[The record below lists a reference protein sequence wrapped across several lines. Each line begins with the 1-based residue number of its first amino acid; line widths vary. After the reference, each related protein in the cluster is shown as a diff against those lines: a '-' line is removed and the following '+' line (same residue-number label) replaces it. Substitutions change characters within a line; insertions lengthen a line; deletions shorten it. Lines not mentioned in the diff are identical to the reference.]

1 MSPNPC
7 GPTVCPSSPGVARG
21 LGWGLRTSGLMA
33 AAIAFGAGPAL
44 ALAPPPP
51 LPAVPAASPAVARPQ
66 SPTGSARTGP
76 ARTGPAPTGTAPIG
90 TVPNRASRA
99 SGAAVPS
106 VPAAT
111 AAAYTSTREIR
122 LELGKR
128 TISLVDNGQVLGR
141 WPVAIGD
148 PATPTPTGRFAV
160 RNKVVNPQ
168 YQSTKTGR
176 NNPTIGPL
184 GPLGDRWLGFHT
196 TARDQFGIHG
206 TPPAWEQ
213 WVKTR
218 AAVSAGCVRMLGPHV
233 RQLFDQVEVGTPVIV
248 TP

>member
-7 GPTVCPSSPGVARG
+7 GPTVSPSRPGAGRPQR
-21 LGWGLRTSGLMA
+21 WGLRTSGMMA
-33 AAIAFGAGPAL
+33 AAMALGAGPAL
-44 ALAPPPP
+44 ALSPPPP
-51 LPAVPAASPAVARPQ
+51 LPAVPVASPAVARPQ
-66 SPTGSARTGP
+66 TATGAAPTGA
-76 ARTGPAPTGTAPIG
+76 APTGT
-90 TVPNRASRA
+90 VPTRAGRA
-99 SGAAVPS
+99 SGAP

-128 TISLVDNGQVLGR
+128 TISLVDNGQVLGS

-196 TARDQFGIHG
+196 TAKDQFGIHG

-218 AAVSAGCVRMLGPHV
+218 AAVSHGCVRMLGPHV

>member
-1 MSPNPC
+1 
-7 GPTVCPSSPGVARG
+7 VAQA

-33 AAIAFGAGPAL
+33 AAL
-44 ALAPPPP
+44 ALGALPGLAVEPPPP
-51 LPAVPAASPAVARPQ
+51 LPAMPAASPTVARPQ
-66 SPTGSARTGP
+66 AVTGA
-76 ARTGPAPTGTAPIG
+76 APT
-90 TVPNRASRA
+90 RASRA
-99 SGAAVPS
+99 SSPA

-111 AAAYTSTREIR
+111 AAPAASTAATYTNTREIH

-128 TISLVDNGQVLGR
+128 TISLLDSGRVLGS

-148 PATPTPTGRFAV
+148 PATPTPTGRFAI

-168 YQSTKTGR
+168 YQSTKSGK

-184 GPLGDRWLGFHT
+184 GPLGDRWMGFHT
-196 TARDQFGIHG
+196 TATDQFGIHG

-218 AAVSAGCVRMLGPHV
+218 AAVSHGCVRMLGPHV
-233 RQLFDQVEVGTPVIV
+233 HQLFDQVEVGTPVIV
-248 TP
+248 PP

>member
-1 MSPNPC
+1 
-7 GPTVCPSSPGVARG
+7 
-21 LGWGLRTSGLMA
+21 LGLRTSGLMA
-33 AAIAFGAGPAL
+33 AAIALGAGPAL

-51 LPAVPAASPAVARPQ
+51 LPAVPAASPAVSRPQ
-66 SPTGSARTGP
+66 TPTGAARTG
-76 ARTGPAPTGTAPIG
+76 TAS
-90 TVPNRASRA
+90 TAAVQNRAGRA

-196 TARDQFGIHG
+196 TAKDQFGIHG

>member
-7 GPTVCPSSPGVARG
+7 GPTVCPSSPRVARG

-51 LPAVPAASPAVARPQ
+51 LPAVPAASPAVSRPQ
-66 SPTGSARTGP
+66 TPTSAARTG
-76 ARTGPAPTGTAPIG
+76 
-90 TVPNRASRA
+90 TVPSRAGRA

-196 TARDQFGIHG
+196 TAKDQFGIHG

>member
-1 MSPNPC
+1 
-7 GPTVCPSSPGVARG
+7 
-21 LGWGLRTSGLMA
+21 
-33 AAIAFGAGPAL
+33 
-44 ALAPPPP
+44 
-51 LPAVPAASPAVARPQ
+51 
-66 SPTGSARTGP
+66 
-76 ARTGPAPTGTAPIG
+76 
-90 TVPNRASRA
+90 
-99 SGAAVPS
+99 

-128 TISLVDNGQVLGR
+128 TISLVDNGQVLGS

-168 YQSTKTGR
+168 YQSTKSGK

-196 TARDQFGIHG
+196 TAKDQFGIHG

-218 AAVSAGCVRMLGPHV
+218 AAVSQGCVRMLGPHV

-248 TP
+248 TR

>member
-1 MSPNPC
+1 
-7 GPTVCPSSPGVARG
+7 
-21 LGWGLRTSGLMA
+21 MA
-33 AAIAFGAGPAL
+33 AAIAFGAGPSL
-44 ALAPPPP
+44 ALQPPPP
-51 LPAVPAASPAVARPQ
+51 LPAVPSASPAVARPQ
-66 SPTGSARTGP
+66 KATGA
-76 ARTGPAPTGTAPIG
+76 APTAA
-90 TVPNRASRA
+90 VQNRAGRA

-196 TARDQFGIHG
+196 TAKDQFGIHG

>member
-7 GPTVCPSSPGVARG
+7 GPAVFPFRSGAG
-21 LGWGLRTSGLMA
+21 QLLGWGLRTSGLVA
-33 AAIAFGAGPAL
+33 AAMALGAGPGL
-44 ALAPPPP
+44 AVEPPPP
-51 LPAVPAASPAVARPQ
+51 LPSIPVASPTITRPQ
-66 SPTGSARTGP
+66 TATGA
-76 ARTGPAPTGTAPIG
+76 APT
-90 TVPNRASRA
+90 RAGRA
-99 SGAAVPS
+99 SGPA

-111 AAAYTSTREIR
+111 AATYTNTREIH

-128 TISLVDNGQVLGR
+128 TISLLDSGRVLGS

-168 YQSTKTGR
+168 YQSTKSGK

-196 TARDQFGIHG
+196 TATDQFGIHG

-218 AAVSAGCVRMLGPHV
+218 SAVSHGCVRMLGPHV

>member
-1 MSPNPC
+1 
-7 GPTVCPSSPGVARG
+7 
-21 LGWGLRTSGLMA
+21 MA
-33 AAIAFGAGPAL
+33 AAMALGAGPAL
-44 ALAPPPP
+44 AMAPPPP
-51 LPAVPAASPAVARPQ
+51 LPAMPAANPAVTRPQ
-66 SPTGSARTGP
+66 TTTGV
-76 ARTGPAPTGTAPIG
+76 APTAAAPTAVAP
-90 TVPNRASRA
+90 TRAGRA
-99 SGAAVPS
+99 SGTTVPS

-128 TISLVDNGQVLGR
+128 TISLVDNGQVLGS

-160 RNKVVNPQ
+160 RNKVINPQ
-168 YQSTKTGR
+168 YQSTKSGK

-196 TARDQFGIHG
+196 TATDQFGIHG

-218 AAVSAGCVRMLGPHV
+218 AAVSHGCVRMLGPHV

>member
-1 MSPNPC
+1 
-7 GPTVCPSSPGVARG
+7 
-21 LGWGLRTSGLMA
+21 MA
-33 AAIAFGAGPAL
+33 AAIALGAMPAL

-51 LPAVPAASPAVARPQ
+51 LPAVPAASPAVSRPQ
-66 SPTGSARTGP
+66 PPTSAARTG
-76 ARTGPAPTGTAPIG
+76 AAPTAA
-90 TVPNRASRA
+90 VQNRAGRA
-99 SGAAVPS
+99 SGAAVPA

-111 AAAYTSTREIR
+111 AAAYTNTREIR

-196 TARDQFGIHG
+196 TAKDQFGIHG

>member
-1 MSPNPC
+1 
-7 GPTVCPSSPGVARG
+7 
-21 LGWGLRTSGLMA
+21 MA
-33 AAIAFGAGPAL
+33 AALALGAMPAL
-44 ALAPPPP
+44 AVEPPPP
-51 LPAVPAASPAVARPQ
+51 LPAMPLASPTVARPQ
-66 SPTGSARTGP
+66 TA
-76 ARTGPAPTGTAPIG
+76 TGTAPTRDG
-90 TVPNRASRA
+90 PA
-99 SGAAVPS
+99 SGASRPA

-111 AAAYTSTREIR
+111 TAPAAAAAAPYTNTREIR

-128 TISLVDNGQVLGR
+128 TISLLDSGRVLGS

-168 YQSTKTGR
+168 YQSTASGK

-196 TARDQFGIHG
+196 TAKDQFGIHG

-218 AAVSAGCVRMLGPHV
+218 SAVSHGCVRMLGPHV